1 MNLVVTTRLLRQDSK
16 KKGLPFASDRLK
28 LNPDALAS
36 CAWHEHLTQH
46 STLVCIV
53 ACSATAAVQYLPM
66 AGGKFVKN
74 CFVLGSFFLLFPK
87 IPLLPPKRRLAIE
100 EQGGF
105 QPYIVGALFS
115 TGAKHG
121 KGSVF
126 LEKRNECKTTS
137 QRSLLLKY
145 VEVRFI
151 SG

>member
-1 MNLVVTTRLLRQDSK
+1 M
-16 KKGLPFASDRLK
+16 
-28 LNPDALAS
+28 
-36 CAWHEHLTQH
+36 
-46 STLVCIV
+46 
-53 ACSATAAVQYLPM
+53 
-66 AGGKFVKN
+66 KN
-74 CFVLGSFFLLFPK
+74 SFVLGSFFFLLFRK

-115 TGAKHG
+115 TGAKHE